1 MVAVERYSFGDIW
14 LFEYVASDRF
24 GVQERKGTRLRF
36 VTGQLIDFFKDVK
49 FNLGGSRILRRI
61 FCDKLA
67 SSKGSL
73 LVFEKLMDGSSQSE
87 IRSMSCV

>member
-1 MVAVERYSFGDIW
+1 MVGVERYSFGDIR
-14 LFEYVASDRF
+14 LFEYVASDRL

-36 VTGQLIDFFKDVK
+36 VTGDLIHLCKDVK
-49 FNLGGSRILRRI
+49 LNLGGPRIWRRI